1 MKLER
6 HATGW
11 TVATAA
17 YRLTSVAGRSSVL
30 LSDSSGRPW
39 ADLELAG
46 AVNTLTSR
54 DETVGIGAAET
65 EERDRDIRI
74 SWALES
80 TCWRAKR
87 VAITCADDGLTLRLE
102 VEGDGALGE
111 VAFLGG
117 WGLLP
122 RAGTGWVESGSRFAS
137 LVSGAPHVPGR
148 FVQSAQET
156 TVVSAAGGAE
166 PGRPGW
172 FFTPGPLCV
181 SVSRAA
187 PGSGRTL
194 PRDAWLTLGVGAP
207 MAAQG
212 FTGLAYRAG
221 AGSFHL
227 ALDYEGHTRV
237 DGSWVSPAIRIAPS
251 ADPYAGIARYRAW
264 LEAEGLLPD
273 GPSSPT
279 GHAGDHGIEVAP
291 AWWRQPMFCGWGA
304 QCAEA
309 VDSGTGMTGAARL
322 ATQERYDRY
331 LDRLA
336 AVDIVPG
343 TIEIDDKWEAAYGSG
358 EPDREKW
365 PDLRGWIARRH
376 ERGQRVLLWWK
387 AWDTEGFP
395 AEHCVRTTD
404 GRPVAVDPSNPA
416 ARSLLRS
423 AVARMLGPDGLAAD
437 GLKIDVTARTPSGSS
452 LRHHGPAWG
461 IALLRQLLE
470 EIRDEAKRVNPEC
483 LLVGQVPEPSLA
495 HLLDMI
501 RLNDMLR
508 LDDPEPRIRIVPE
521 MTHRAAIVRA
531 ACPDRL
537 IDTDDWCA
545 PDLKQWRAW
554 TRAKSALGVPSLYY
568 VDRLDLSGESL
579 EPRDHALVRDTWAR
593 YRRRESLRDPA
604 SAPSVSGVP
613 SV

>member
-11 TVATAA
+11 TAATAA

-181 SVSRAA
+181 SVS
-187 PGSGRTL
+187 
-194 PRDAWLTLGVGAP
+194 
-207 MAAQG
+207 
-212 FTGLAYRAG
+212 
-221 AGSFHL
+221 
-227 ALDYEGHTRV
+227 
-237 DGSWVSPAIRIAPS
+237 
-251 ADPYAGIARYRAW
+251 
-264 LEAEGLLPD
+264 
-273 GPSSPT
+273 
-279 GHAGDHGIEVAP
+279 
-291 AWWRQPMFCGWGA
+291 
-304 QCAEA
+304 
-309 VDSGTGMTGAARL
+309 
-322 ATQERYDRY
+322 
-331 LDRLA
+331 
-336 AVDIVPG
+336 
-343 TIEIDDKWEAAYGSG
+343 
-358 EPDREKW
+358 
-365 PDLRGWIARRH
+365 
-376 ERGQRVLLWWK
+376 
-387 AWDTEGFP
+387 
-395 AEHCVRTTD
+395 
-404 GRPVAVDPSNPA
+404 
-416 ARSLLRS
+416 
-423 AVARMLGPDGLAAD
+423 
-437 GLKIDVTARTPSGSS
+437 
-452 LRHHGPAWG
+452 
-461 IALLRQLLE
+461 
-470 EIRDEAKRVNPEC
+470 
-483 LLVGQVPEPSLA
+483 
-495 HLLDMI
+495 
-501 RLNDMLR
+501 
-508 LDDPEPRIRIVPE
+508 
-521 MTHRAAIVRA
+521 
-531 ACPDRL
+531 
-537 IDTDDWCA
+537 
-545 PDLKQWRAW
+545 
-554 TRAKSALGVPSLYY
+554 
-568 VDRLDLSGESL
+568 
-579 EPRDHALVRDTWAR
+579 
-593 YRRRESLRDPA
+593 
-604 SAPSVSGVP
+604 
-613 SV
+613 